1 MQIVRLHKWAFII
14 VAVGR
19 ILEYR
24 KETKEEY
31 NNDMTS
37 AVCIGKQRL
46 DVFGGISGSRQQ
58 IINKK
63 PTESVQTCYPFF
75 LRDVWFRQKY

>member
-24 KETKEEY
+24 KETKE
-31 NNDMTS
+31 
-37 AVCIGKQRL
+37 G
-46 DVFGGISGSRQQ
+46 
-58 IINKK
+58 
-63 PTESVQTCYPFF
+63 
-75 LRDVWFRQKY
+75 